1 LSEDFVPV
9 FFSFPVGNPDRLGA
23 GEGSGLLT
31 SILVCAVDTQ
41 KHHFSTDSMI
51 WNILKSYQ
59 MGQTS
64 LSSGSF

>member
-1 LSEDFVPV
+1 MATKHFATQ
-9 FFSFPVGNPDRLGA
+9 SFPVGNPDRLGA

-41 KHHFSTDSMI
+41 KHDFSTDSMI

-59 MGQTS
+59 MGQKS